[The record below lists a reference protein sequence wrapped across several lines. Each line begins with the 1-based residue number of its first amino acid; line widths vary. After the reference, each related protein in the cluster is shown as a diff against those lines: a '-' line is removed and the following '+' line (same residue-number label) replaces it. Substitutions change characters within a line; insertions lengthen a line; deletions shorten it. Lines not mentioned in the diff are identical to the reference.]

1 MLATDVIKRPLLT
14 EKSTFN
20 MNELRQYT
28 FIVDRKATKLDVK
41 AAVESLYKVKVTKVN
56 TMVRKGEHK
65 ALRYGIVKESETK
78 KAIVTLGE
86 GQAIE
91 LF

>member
-28 FIVDRKATKLDVK
+28 FIVDRKATKVDIK
-41 AAVESLYKVKVTKVN
+41 SAVESLYKVKVTKVN
-56 TMVRKGEHK
+56 TMVRKGEYK
-65 ALRYGIVKESETK
+65 ALRYGIVQESETK